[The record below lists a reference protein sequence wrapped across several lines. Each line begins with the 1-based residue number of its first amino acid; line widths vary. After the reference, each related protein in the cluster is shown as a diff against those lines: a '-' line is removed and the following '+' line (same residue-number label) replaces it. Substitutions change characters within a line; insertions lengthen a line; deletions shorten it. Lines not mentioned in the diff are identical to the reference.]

1 MEERDIKHQLH
12 LLQKE
17 VEAAVSLTEDV
28 KLNLL
33 SSIDLLKIEVEVLK
47 RFMERSHADFLRRYP
62 ELREELMREVD
73 PEWTEQT
80 ERSKSAARAKGE

>member
-1 MEERDIKHQLH
+1 MEELDIKQQFH

-33 SSIDLLKIEVEVLK
+33 SVIDSLKIEVEVLI
-47 RFMERSHADFLRRYP
+47 RFMERHDADFSRRYA
-62 ELREELMREVD
+62 ELREEVLHQVD
-73 PEWTEQT
+73 PEWTERREEDQRT
-80 ERSKSAARAKGE
+80 RRAKGA

>member
-1 MEERDIKHQLH
+1 MEELDIKHQLH

-33 SSIDLLKIEVEVLK
+33 S
-47 RFMERSHADFLRRYP
+47 P
-62 ELREELMREVD
+62 
-73 PEWTEQT
+73 
-80 ERSKSAARAKGE
+80 SAGSVKHKPRTGWCCGHSASGGFGDRCRALFC

>member
-1 MEERDIKHQLH
+1 MEELDIKHQLH

-33 SSIDLLKIEVEVLK
+33 S
-47 RFMERSHADFLRRYP
+47 P
-62 ELREELMREVD
+62 
-73 PEWTEQT
+73 
-80 ERSKSAARAKGE
+80 SAGSVKHKPRTG

>member
-1 MEERDIKHQLH
+1 MEELDIKQQFH

-33 SSIDLLKIEVEVLK
+33 SAIDSLKIEVEVLK
-47 RFMERSHADFLRRYP
+47 RFMERYHADFPRRYP
-62 ELREELMREVD
+62 ELREEIMREVD
-73 PEWTEQT
+73 PEWMEHSG
-80 ERSKSAARAKGE
+80 RSKRAGRAKGE

>member
-1 MEERDIKHQLH
+1 MEELDIKHQLH

-33 SSIDLLKIEVEVLK
+33 STIDLLKIEVEVLK
-47 RFMERSHADFLRRYP
+47 RFMERYHADFPRRYP

-73 PEWTEQT
+73 SEWAEQT

>member
-1 MEERDIKHQLH
+1 MEELDIKQQFH

-33 SSIDLLKIEVEVLK
+33 SVIDSLKIEVEVLK
-47 RFMERSHADFLRRYP
+47 RFLGRYDGDFSRRYA
-62 ELREELMREVD
+62 ELREEVLHHVD
-73 PEWTEQT
+73 PEWA
-80 ERSKSAARAKGE
+80 ERREDDKRTRRVKRG

>member
-1 MEERDIKHQLH
+1 MEELDIKHQFH

-33 SSIDLLKIEVEVLK
+33 STIDLLKIEVEVLK
-47 RFMERSHADFLRRYP
+47 RFMERYHADFPRRYP
-62 ELREELMREVD
+62 ELKEELMREVD

>member
-1 MEERDIKHQLH
+1 MEELDIKHQLH

-33 SSIDLLKIEVEVLK
+33 STIDLLKIEVEVLK
-47 RFMERSHADFLRRYP
+47 RFMERYHADFPRRYP

-80 ERSKSAARAKGE
+80 ERSTSAARAKGE

>member
-1 MEERDIKHQLH
+1 MEELDIKHQFH

-33 SSIDLLKIEVEVLK
+33 AAIDSLKIEVEVLK
-47 RFMERSHADFLRRYP
+47 RFMERYHTDFPRRYP

-73 PEWTEQT
+73 PEWLEQS
-80 ERSKSAARAKGE
+80 ERSKRAGRAKGE

>member
-1 MEERDIKHQLH
+1 MEEFDIKQHFH

-33 SSIDLLKIEVEVLK
+33 SAIDSLKIEVEVLK
-47 RFMERSHADFLRRYP
+47 RFMERYHADFPRRYP
-62 ELREELMREVD
+62 ELREEIMRAVD
-73 PEWTEQT
+73 PEWLERQ
-80 ERSKSAARAKGE
+80 ERSQRAGRAKGG